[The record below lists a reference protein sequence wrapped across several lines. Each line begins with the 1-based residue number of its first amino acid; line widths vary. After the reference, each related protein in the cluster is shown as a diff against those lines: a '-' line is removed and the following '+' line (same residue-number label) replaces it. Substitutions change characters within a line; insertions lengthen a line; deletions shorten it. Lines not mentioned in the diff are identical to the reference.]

1 MSKKIFLIVPILTLS
16 IFLSQAQAEKYAIQ
30 DYVFVWNVAQEGNVA
45 LKLQKDPE
53 GIFCILSSLGGKL
66 ATLKL
71 TPTKSI
77 KIGQVLLTAND
88 YYKKHQ
94 DFYKQEKEK
103 YTIAY
108 NEEHY
113 DKVDVDGHK
122 VIFHSQPKGTPF
134 EVRVSEDKTF
144 AVVAVILDRDQAVKI
159 GKYMVDSEELASI
172 VQAHVKP

>member
-1 MSKKIFLIVPILTLS
+1 MNPYLWIKSVLVAIAIVAAFSLFFSRVKRLFS
-16 IFLSQAQAEKYAIQ
+16 LMHGVK
-30 DYVFVWNVAQEGNVA
+30 GNVA
-45 LKLQKDPE
+45 FKLQKDPE